1 MKLTSNTNSQTNNDQ
16 LANFEEVK
24 YLTLLCNERSDLIIK
39 TEFGLGHYKFLKF
52 SQINGNLVL
61 EFNLLDD
68 KKYNDTESICHHI
81 GQTCFL
87 TTEQYLTVYSY
98 LAEA

>member
-1 MKLTSNTNSQTNNDQ
+1 MKLTSNINSQSTNNFS
-16 LANFEEVK
+16 NIEEVK
-24 YLTLLCNERSDLIIK
+24 YLTLLCNERADLVIK

-52 SQINGNLVL
+52 SQLNGELML

-68 KKYNDTESICHHI
+68 SKFHDTASIYNHI
-81 GQTCFL
+81 GKTCFL
-87 TTEQYLTVYSY
+87 TAEQYLTVYSY

>member
-1 MKLTSNTNSQTNNDQ
+1 MKLTSNTNSQSNHDQ
-16 LANFEEVK
+16 LQHLEEVK

-68 KKYNDTESICHHI
+68 IKYNDTTSIYNHI
-81 GQTCFL
+81 GKTCFL
-87 TTEQYLTVYSY
+87 TAEQYLAVYSY

>member
-1 MKLTSNTNSQTNNDQ
+1 MKLTSNINSQSTNNNSG
-16 LANFEEVK
+16 NFEEVK
-24 YLTLLCNERSDLIIK
+24 FLTLLCNERSDLVIK

-52 SQINGNLVL
+52 SQLNGKLVL

-68 KKYNDTESICHHI
+68 SKYHDTTSIYNHI

-87 TTEQYLTVYSY
+87 TTSQYLSVYSY